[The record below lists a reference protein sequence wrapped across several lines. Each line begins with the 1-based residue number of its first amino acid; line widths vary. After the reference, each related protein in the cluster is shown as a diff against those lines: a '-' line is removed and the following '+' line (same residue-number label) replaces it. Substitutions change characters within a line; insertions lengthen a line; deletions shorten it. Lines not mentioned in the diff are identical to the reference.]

1 MNLLFQRI
9 KTLARQ
15 QHQEA
20 IHIRRHIH
28 QHPELSFEEKE
39 TSAYISSRLTEWG
52 IPHQLQVAGYGIV
65 GLIEGKNPQ
74 SRCIALRADMD
85 ALPIREQTGKS
96 YCSRNEGVMH
106 ACGHDAHTAILLAT
120 AHVLNSLRN
129 EFEGSIKLLFQH
141 AEEKLPGG
149 AVGLIAAGALENPD
163 VQAIVGLHVLPTM
176 EAGLV
181 GFREGPFMASSDE
194 VTITIR
200 GKGGHAAMPD
210 LIQDTIL
217 TASQVIVNLQQVAS
231 RMAPPLTPT
240 VLSFGK
246 INAEGAHN
254 VIPDEVIISG
264 TFRTFS
270 ETWREKA
277 WQKIKE
283 IANHTAMA
291 AGTTADVHIL
301 KGYPVLINHIGVT
314 SIARLAAEEISGP
327 ENVLHIDQR
336 MTAEDFAWYTHQV
349 PACFFRLGTAN
360 SALGISGNLHTST
373 FDIDENSLLT
383 GVENMSAIAIKL
395 LESNKLEP

>member
-9 KTLARQ
+9 KTLAHQ

-141 AEEKLPGG
+141 AEEKLPG
-149 AVGLIAAGALENPD
+149 
-163 VQAIVGLHVLPTM
+163 VL
-176 EAGLV
+176 
-181 GFREGPFMASSDE
+181 
-194 VTITIR
+194 
-200 GKGGHAAMPD
+200 
-210 LIQDTIL
+210 
-217 TASQVIVNLQQVAS
+217 
-231 RMAPPLTPT
+231 
-240 VLSFGK
+240 
-246 INAEGAHN
+246 
-254 VIPDEVIISG
+254 
-264 TFRTFS
+264 
-270 ETWREKA
+270 
-277 WQKIKE
+277 
-283 IANHTAMA
+283 
-291 AGTTADVHIL
+291 
-301 KGYPVLINHIGVT
+301 
-314 SIARLAAEEISGP
+314 
-327 ENVLHIDQR
+327 
-336 MTAEDFAWYTHQV
+336 
-349 PACFFRLGTAN
+349 
-360 SALGISGNLHTST
+360 
-373 FDIDENSLLT
+373 
-383 GVENMSAIAIKL
+383 
-395 LESNKLEP
+395 